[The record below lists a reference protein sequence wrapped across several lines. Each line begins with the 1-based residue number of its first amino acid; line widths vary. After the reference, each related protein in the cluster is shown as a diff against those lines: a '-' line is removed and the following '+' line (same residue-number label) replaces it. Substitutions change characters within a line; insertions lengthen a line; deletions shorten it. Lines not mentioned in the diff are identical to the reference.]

1 MNRRPRGHAAPR
13 GEPDGAMASLKS
25 DGIEIYHPASTS
37 TPEID
42 LTHSAC
48 DVMSRKSSRRAR
60 SSFEDITSPKKVWTE
75 TSREDRVASELLLDP
90 LLCQT
95 ILPVGSALINVISS
109 EEHRGRTHFHF
120 AHGFGASSLSF
131 ERLMSYMCSATNLD
145 VGVVCAHD
153 IAGFG
158 QSQPPDHHHEYTLQH
173 DGCCVTPAALEHAL
187 VRAGLP
193 AGGGRDAGIVFCGH
207 SMGCISAVFSAV
219 EWLERGHRTPSV
231 LLVAPAIAASAGA
244 AEACRFD
251 LATQLWLRALFT
263 ALAWLRAVGALGAIA
278 IRTMIFGLVSLPRF
292 WQGGLHVAFSFHSGL
307 PTARTAAQYA
317 SAAQRKNW
325 TDGLLAFIDANVW
338 RAGRQLPLPPT
349 PQHAHASSVPQ
360 LLRRL
365 QAAGARILIVHD
377 EGDLLVPLANSHRLL
392 AALPPGKASLETTR
406 GSGHMPHETD
416 VAAFT
421 ALLVKSGLL
430 RELS

>member
-1 MNRRPRGHAAPR
+1 MKRKPRGHTAR

-60 SSFEDITSPKKVWTE
+60 SS
-75 TSREDRVASELLLDP
+75 REDRVASELLLDP
-90 LLCQT
+90 LLSLT
-95 ILPVGSALINVISS
+95 LLPIGSALINVVSS

-158 QSQPPDHHHEYTLQH
+158 QSQPPNHHHEYTLQH

-251 LATQLWLRALFT
+251 LATQLWLRALFA
-263 ALAWLRAVGALGAIA
+263 ALAWVRAVGALGAIA

>member
-1 MNRRPRGHAAPR
+1 
-13 GEPDGAMASLKS
+13 
-25 DGIEIYHPASTS
+25 
-37 TPEID
+37 
-42 LTHSAC
+42 
-48 DVMSRKSSRRAR
+48 
-60 SSFEDITSPKKVWTE
+60 
-75 TSREDRVASELLLDP
+75 
-90 LLCQT
+90 
-95 ILPVGSALINVISS
+95 
-109 EEHRGRTHFHF
+109 
-120 AHGFGASSLSF
+120 
-131 ERLMSYMCSATNLD
+131 MSYMCSATNLD

-158 QSQPPDHHHEYTLQH
+158 QSQPPNHHHEYTLQH

-231 LLVAPAIAASAGA
+231 LLIAPAIAASAGA

-251 LATQLWLRALFT
+251 LATQLWLRALFA
-263 ALAWLRAVGALGAIA
+263 ALAWVRVVGALGAIA

-325 TDGLLAFIDANVW
+325 TDGLLAFIDECSTCTN
-338 RAGRQLPLPPT
+338 LT
-349 PQHAHASSVPQ
+349 
-360 LLRRL
+360 
-365 QAAGARILIVHD
+365 
-377 EGDLLVPLANSHRLL
+377 
-392 AALPPGKASLETTR
+392 LET
-406 GSGHMPHETD
+406 SALHKECNAEVSH
-416 VAAFT
+416 AFT
-421 ALLVKSGLL
+421 
-430 RELS
+430 LSDGRPACIKFHNRPLYEVVDWEKKQGTVVPVPEGYFAEAMRTRKVADAHDVSSLSSRAVGTV

>member
-1 MNRRPRGHAAPR
+1 
-13 GEPDGAMASLKS
+13 MASLKS
-25 DGIEIYHPASTS
+25 ALQRDGIEIMIPASTS

-42 LTHSAC
+42 LTPSAR
-48 DVMSRKSSRRAR
+48 DVLSLKSSRRAR
-60 SSFEDITSPKKVWTE
+60 SSFEEFTSPKKVWTE
-75 TSREDRVASELLLDP
+75 TSREDCIASEPLLDP

-95 ILPVGSALINVISS
+95 LVPVGSALINVISC

-158 QSQPPDHHHEYTLQH
+158 QSQPPRHHHEYTLQH
-173 DGCCVTPAALEHAL
+173 DGCCVTPAVIEHAL

-193 AGGGRDAGIVFCGH
+193 AGGGREAGIVFCGH

-251 LATQLWLRALFT
+251 LATRLWLRALFA
-263 ALAWLRAVGALGAIA
+263 ALAWVRVVGALGAIA
-278 IRTMIFGLVSLPRF
+278 IRTMILGLVSLPRF
-292 WQGGLHVAFSFHSGL
+292 WRGGLHVAFSFQSGL

-317 SAAQRKNW
+317 SAARRRNW
-325 TDGLLAFIDANVW
+325 TNGLLAFLDANVW
-338 RAGRQLPLPPT
+338 RANVWCAGRQLPLPPT
-349 PQHAHASSVPQ
+349 PLHVHASSVPQ

-365 QAAGARILIVHD
+365 HAAGARILIVHD